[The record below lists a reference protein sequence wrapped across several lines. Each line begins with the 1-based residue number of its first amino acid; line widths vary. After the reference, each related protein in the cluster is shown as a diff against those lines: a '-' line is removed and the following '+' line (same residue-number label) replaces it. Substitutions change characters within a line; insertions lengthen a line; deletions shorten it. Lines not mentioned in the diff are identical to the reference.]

1 VSQQDQTRT
10 QRASN
15 GWRVFHVVLA
25 FAALLSAAGLIG
37 RSMFDVASPPP
48 PRQIAAAASD
58 DELYTGSI
66 TFVPPQGNECW
77 QRLLDNRT
85 GRQWDKGVVACDLT
99 STGLINQAGRY
110 TATER
115 VDAIRKGFRRE

>member
-1 VSQQDQTRT
+1 VSLQNQVRT
-10 QRASN
+10 PRTGT
-15 GWRVFHVVLA
+15 GWRVFHVLLA

-37 RSMFDVASPPP
+37 RSMFEVASPPP
-48 PRQIAAAASD
+48 RQQVASTASD
-58 DELYTGSI
+58 DQLYTGSI
-66 TFVPPQGNECW
+66 TFVPPAGNDCW

-85 GRQWDKGVVACDLT
+85 GQQWDKGTVPCDAAP
-99 STGLINQAGRY
+99 TGLISRPGRY